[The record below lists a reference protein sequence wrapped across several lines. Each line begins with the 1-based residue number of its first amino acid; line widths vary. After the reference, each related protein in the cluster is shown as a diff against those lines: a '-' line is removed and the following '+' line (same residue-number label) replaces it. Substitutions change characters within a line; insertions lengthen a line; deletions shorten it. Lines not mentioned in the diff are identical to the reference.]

1 MKITDRMI
9 VITQFIGVTL
19 SVVCM
24 IVGGSIYLYHFA
36 WYPIAVDR
44 PAAITISK
52 TFLISGIWLLI
63 SMQLVRVFMVFCLFL
78 MSKEKIL
85 SIVSFM
91 ILVILI
97 ASLYA
102 SNF

>member
-1 MKITDRMI
+1 MKITDDMI
-9 VITQFIGVTL
+9 VITQFVGVTL

-24 IVGGSIYLYHFA
+24 IIGGSIYLYSYA

-44 PAAITISK
+44 PVAIAISK

-78 MSKEKIL
+78 KAKEKVL

-91 ILVILI
+91 ILIIL
-97 ASLYA
+97 SLSLFA
-102 SNF
+102 